1 MQTYFRLWYTLL
13 INPMLEYKQSVSI
26 SSCNSIKTFD
36 FSTLYITISHSKL
49 KNRLK
54 ELVQLCFIIKNGQQ
68 RYKYLVL
75 GWNKFYFVEKHS
87 DSTKTISQTNIIKMI
102 RMFDWKHGMFGR
114 HFLWTS
120 TVLLF
125 SPTCFFISP
134 RQISYRGFWGKTK
147 RS

>member
-1 MQTYFRLWYTLL
+1 
-13 INPMLEYKQSVSI
+13 MLEYKQSVSI

-36 FSTLYITISHSKL
+36 STLYITISPSKL
-49 KNRLK
+49 KDRLK

-75 GWNKFYFVEKHS
+75 GWDKFYFVEKHS
-87 DSTKTISQTNIIKMI
+87 DSTKTISQTDIIKMI
-102 RMFDWKHGMFGR
+102 RMFHLKHGMFGR
-114 HFLWTS
+114 HFLWVS

-134 RQISYRGFWGKTK
+134 RQISYRGFWRKTK